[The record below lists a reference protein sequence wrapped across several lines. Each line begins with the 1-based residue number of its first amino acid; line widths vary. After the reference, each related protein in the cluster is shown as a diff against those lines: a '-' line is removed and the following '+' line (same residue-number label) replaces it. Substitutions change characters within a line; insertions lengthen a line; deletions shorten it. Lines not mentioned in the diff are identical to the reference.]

1 METVTVVIIVILI
14 LALLFFGFTMINSN
28 NAGTANVASSSY
40 PSGQISGGGC
50 GR

>member
-1 METVTVVIIVILI
+1 METATVVIIVILI

-28 NAGTANVASSSY
+28 NAGTARVASSSY
-40 PSGQISGGGC
+40 PSGQIAGGGC